1 MAGQKI
7 YSTNVLSTARGAIL
21 ITANV
26 QVNGALNAVTGTRI
40 LNGRMSSVVAV
51 SSVAGGTNNA
61 VTLQL
66 PERYGVLENVNIQV
80 VPASA
85 TDGTIAKISTDYVA
99 TTGQITI
106 ALGTVTGATF
116 TGSTSPNLKV
126 YFGCEAAV
134 GI

>member
-1 MAGQKI
+1 M
-7 YSTNVLSTARGAIL
+7 
-21 ITANV
+21 
-26 QVNGALNAVTGTRI
+26 
-40 LNGRMSSVVAV
+40 
-51 SSVAGGTNNA
+51 
-61 VTLQL
+61 
-66 PERYGVLENVNIQV
+66 LENVNIQV

-85 TDGTIAKISTDYVA
+85 TDGTIAKISTDYSP

-116 TGSTSPNLKV
+116 TGSANPNLKV